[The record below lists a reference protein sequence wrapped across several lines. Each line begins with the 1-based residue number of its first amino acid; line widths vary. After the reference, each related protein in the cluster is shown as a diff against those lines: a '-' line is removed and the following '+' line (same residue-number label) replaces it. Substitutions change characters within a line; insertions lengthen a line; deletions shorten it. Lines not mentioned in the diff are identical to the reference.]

1 MRSLSIYLLL
11 FGIGTFVLHALG
23 MEFRLMRVFGES
35 QNLAAGVMIA
45 LGAGLFVMS
54 RPKAE

>member
-11 FGIGTFVLHALG
+11 FGIGTFVLHAMG

-35 QNLAAGVMIA
+35 QNLAAGAMIG
-45 LGAGLFVMS
+45 LGAVLFGVS